1 MRPAIVSGMV
11 IVAAPFSYLLFFSIF
26 VRDIPEFVAK
36 VNLAQS
42 PSRFQSGEWS
52 NLQSLTQTVSL

>member
-11 IVAAPFSYLLFFSIF
+11 IGAAPFSYLAFFSIF
-26 VRDIPEFVAK
+26 VRNIPEFVEK

-42 PSRFQSGEWS
+42 PFRF
-52 NLQSLTQTVSL
+52 